1 VANEISLDEDVAQA
15 LDQRA
20 ELRGAERSK
29 IANDILRAALKSSK
43 PEAVNSGGVY
53 PDLSIPTSDLGQEL
67 LEHIQPKPDNERRTV
82 IL

>member
-15 LDQRA
+15 LNQRA
-20 ELRGAERSK
+20 ERQGTERSK
-29 IANDILRAALKSSK
+29 VANDILRAALKSSN

-53 PDLSIPTSDLGQEL
+53 PDSSIPTSDLEQEL
-67 LEHIQPKPDNERRTV
+67 LEHIQPKPDNERKTV